1 MLSAEKIQSNWN
13 RYLTEIKN
21 NISEERSSILIPFL
35 KKYEE
40 RIMMMPASSKN
51 WHHSAFAGGYCDHVL
66 RVLDCANSLYD
77 VWTAQGADTSTYTV
91 EEMRFAALLHDLGKM
106 GQQEGEYYQPND
118 SQWHVDKLG
127 MIYKFNTDI
136 PAMKVPERSL
146 FILQEIGCKV
156 TQNEFITIKIHDGL
170 YDESNKFY
178 FMSGQKETRLRT
190 HLPLLMHQADH
201 MAAQIEF
208 EQWNNNTNSVPSSKP
223 KNASKADKIQRKSKA
238 VNEANNP
245 NLSAATLG
253 VIDSFFKED

>member
-40 RIMMMPASSKN
+40 RMMMMPASSKN

-208 EQWNNNTNSVPSSKP
+208 EQWNNNTNSVPSAKP

>member
-1 MLSAEKIQSNWN
+1 
-13 RYLTEIKN
+13 
-21 NISEERSSILIPFL
+21 
-35 KKYEE
+35 
-40 RIMMMPASSKN
+40 MMMPASSKN

-66 RVLDCANSLYD
+66 RVLDCANALYT
-77 VWTAQGADTSTYTV
+77 VWNNKGGDMDTYTI
-91 EEMRFAALLHDLGKM
+91 EEMRFAALFHDLGKM

-127 MIYKFNTDI
+127 QIYKFNTDI

-170 YDESNKFY
+170 YDDSNKFY

-201 MAAQIEF
+201 MAPKLNLN
-208 EQWNNNTNSVPSSKP
+208 QWNNKCKFSNLQLKP